1 MVAKQKGFPRGFLL
15 SGFCWPCPGE
25 CDRWKQRLGHCR
37 GGDWIVNLTPQMSTK
52 DLPLEKFRRLE
63 KIQVEGFC
71 LRTTLL
77 GTTISHQK
85 SLLKMIFLL
94 PRWDMLVPWRVLV
107 LRPWIDIPQKDFSPK
122 KKHQKG
128 NNKNSRITAI
138 WWRFQPT
145 HPTFHGPNLRSG
157 LHAVVNR
164 YSTLPTASESLGLC
178 EFIPGQI
185 TGGGGWQTWPCCL
198 IATVVNPNMMCFWQW
213 LKFNTNPLAV
223 LNNLQHNWSLGRC
236 FVFRVATSRAE
247 IMKEATFEATNS
259 KLFMNKTWLWWGFPD
274 SQSNLLQIY
283 RLKSRKSNLFRI
295 EFRQQ
300 KFR

>member
-1 MVAKQKGFPRGFLL
+1 
-15 SGFCWPCPGE
+15 
-25 CDRWKQRLGHCR
+25 
-37 GGDWIVNLTPQMSTK
+37 MSTK

-107 LRPWIDIPQKDFSPK
+107 LRPWIDTPKRFFHQKQ
-122 KKHQKG
+122 HQKG
-128 NNKNSRITAI
+128 NNKNSRIFRHLVEVDT
-138 WWRFQPT
+138 PDT
-145 HPTFHGPNLRSG
+145 PDGHHGPNLGSG
-157 LHAVVNR
+157 LHAVLNR

-185 TGGGGWQTWPCCL
+185 TWGGGGGKHGPCCL

-213 LKFNTNPLAV
+213 LK
-223 LNNLQHNWSLGRC
+223 QHKPFSSTEQRPTQLVPWKVFC
-236 FVFRVATSRAE
+236 F
-247 IMKEATFEATNS
+247 
-259 KLFMNKTWLWWGFPD
+259 W
-274 SQSNLLQIY
+274 
-283 RLKSRKSNLFRI
+283 
-295 EFRQQ
+295 
-300 KFR
+300 